1 MALESVN
8 GENFRPERAATVA
21 LDALQGYVDDAP
33 AALARARH
41 EAFRSKWRMN
51 RALRELVA
59 SPRAVAWAARG
70 AQLCPAA
77 VRRLIALAG
86 DVPRA

>member
-1 MALESVN
+1 
-8 GENFRPERAATVA
+8 
-21 LDALQGYVDDAP
+21 
-33 AALARARH
+33 
-41 EAFRSKWRMN
+41 MN

-59 SPRAVAWAARG
+59 SPRAIAWAARG